1 MKTRQIAT
9 PVASIIASKTKE
21 LDIDRHY
28 SFGKKMKNFIGEE
41 VTGVHL
47 GWLIENTS
55 DDDISIAIAVGG
67 APTQFENA
75 DAIKAALGVQAIFA
89 NGKIYD
95 ASGGKE
101 VNVSSTIA
109 GRKINEFLRYAGFS
123 AVRFTK
129 WQLASFT
136 TAGAPETTN
145 FQGHIKS
152 VWVSP
157 FDSPVENLL
166 SLRSLQNQYVTS
178 GQYGEVDFLRQNF
191 QAILSQEHF
200 LVITVR
206 KGTALNITAHIGA
219 QDSKAQRFYRDVKK
233 ADETMRALNLNA

>member
-1 MKTRQIAT
+1 MKVQKIN
-9 PVASIIASKTKE
+9 PELNSLIASRSKE
-21 LDIDRHY
+21 LDYGRHY

-47 GWLIENTS
+47 GWLIENSS
-55 DDDISIAIAVGG
+55 DDDVSIAIAVSG

-75 DAIKAALGVQAIFA
+75 EAIKAALGVQAIFG

-95 ASGGKE
+95 ATGGKE
-101 VNVSSTIA
+101 VNVSSTIS

-123 AVRFTK
+123 PVRFTK

-145 FQGHIKS
+145 FQGHIKG

-200 LVITVR
+200 LIITVR
-206 KGTALNITAHIGA
+206 KGTALNITAHVGA

-233 ADETMRALNLNA
+233 ADETMRTINLHA